1 MNHIKITQENGQFP
15 EPINWQVLEELG
27 DSLSSL
33 DNESNIIGSV
43 RLDHAYED
51 TCTTLRTAFEDFIIN
66 VTGEYYLRFQDPLCQ
81 QMCATQWGTNGV
93 MTLSQAAAVSEIPGQ
108 FFAYSN
114 ITSFDE
120 LSEFGGNTGVQI
132 SSQAFRNCP
141 NLTSV
146 DLKNVTFMQSGI
158 FQNSPNLAID
168 VNMPRLTYAGD
179 YIFSNT
185 GVTSVSNL
193 GSITVLYQ
201 NSFSTCPNLTSVTL
215 PVTCTVLD
223 SSCFY
228 NCTSLRSVSGL
239 ERLQSIGRFCFARVK
254 LDAFPLINVTTAY
267 NGLMPDCKC
276 DYVYLPKLIVTDPG
290 SSFRNSWT
298 ARTFFTDGHNET
310 LQADVVYFRDI
321 TKFYTADF
329 ALTKIKALV
338 INNTTPPAWANTND
352 VSDADAETSNAY
364 EAHKGKMFYNS
375 DITAIYVPD
384 SAVSTYQAD
393 PYWGGS
399 ATVPWDN
406 TVKYNPY
413 QIKPISEL
421 NGGVTYNTRA
431 DWEEAGKPVALI
443 TEYM

>member
-1 MNHIKITQENGQFP
+1 MTHLVIRQQTGQQP
-15 EPINWQVLEELG
+15 ELINWQMLEVLAQMLP
-27 DSLSSL
+27 SL
-33 DNESNIIGSV
+33 DNQSNIIGSV

-51 TCTTLRTAFEDFIIN
+51 TCTALRTAFEDFIIN

-81 QMCATQWGTNGV
+81 QMCAAQWGTNGV
-93 MTLSQAAAVSEIPGQ
+93 MTLSQAAAVSEIPGS
-108 FFAYSN
+108 FFYYSN

-120 LSEFGGNTGVQI
+120 LGEFGGNTGVQI
-132 SSQAFRNCP
+132 QRWAFRNCA

-146 DLKNVTFMQSGI
+146 DLKNVTSVLGEAFRD
-158 FQNSPNLAID
+158 SPNLAID

-193 GSITVLYQ
+193 GNITTLYQ
-201 NSFSTCPNLTSVTL
+201 NSFAACHNLTSVIL

-223 SSCFY
+223 HSCF
-228 NCTSLRSVSGL
+228 NDCTSLRSVSGL
-239 ERLQSIGRFCFARVK
+239 ERLQSIGMFCFARTK
-254 LDAFPLINVTTAY
+254 IDAFPFINVTAVGNALTVT
-267 NGLMPDCKC
+267 CKC
-276 DYVYLPKLIVTDPG
+276 DYVYFPKLTVTWPG
-290 SSFRNSWT
+290 STFRNSWT
-298 ARTFFTDGHNET
+298 ARTLFTEGRGET
-310 LQADVVYFRDI
+310 FQADVVYFRDI
-321 TKFYTADF
+321 TKFYTGDF

-352 VSDADAETSNAY
+352 MSDADAETSTGC
-364 EAHKGKMFYNS
+364 EGHKGKMFYNS